1 MLIIVYKI
9 MSILFRPFV
18 YLYLSKRIK
27 NNKEDIKRIKERYG
41 YAGVARKS
49 GKIVWIHGASVGE
62 SLSALSIIH
71 ALEKDASISQIL
83 LTTGTVS
90 SAKILDNKLTG
101 KTIHQFL
108 PLDIPS
114 FNKRFLKYW
123 KPNAAIFIESEI
135 WPNLITQIKK
145 LDINLAIINGRMTLS
160 SYKKWLK
167 FKQTSRKLFNNFD
180 LCLTQNKESLFF
192 FDQLGIKDTRYI
204 GNLKFCTEKFTID
217 LNLFKQLEED
227 FKGRKILVAASTH
240 PGEEKI
246 ISEIT
251 KNIRITHPEFISII
265 VPRHPNRKHLPSEI
279 NSSTLAVRSQ
289 KDLIDQNT
297 DVYLADTFG
306 ELGLFY
312 KLADFVFMGGSLVPH
327 GGQNPI
333 EAAYFCKNI
342 FHGKHI
348 ENFLEV
354 YETLNHF
361 SITDIVENQ
370 RQLEIKLLNCYSDTK
385 INDEASLELKIKSEG
400 LDIIKGTIEQLNNKI
415 LNK

>member
-1 MLIIVYKI
+1 
-9 MSILFRPFV
+9 
-18 YLYLSKRIK
+18 
-27 NNKEDIKRIKERYG
+27 
-41 YAGVARKS
+41 
-49 GKIVWIHGASVGE
+49 
-62 SLSALSIIH
+62 
-71 ALEKDASISQIL
+71 
-83 LTTGTVS
+83 
-90 SAKILDNKLTG
+90 
-101 KTIHQFL
+101 
-108 PLDIPS
+108 
-114 FNKRFLKYW
+114 
-123 KPNAAIFIESEI
+123 
-135 WPNLITQIKK
+135 
-145 LDINLAIINGRMTLS
+145 MTLS

-204 GNLKFCTEKFTID
+204 GNLKFCTEKFTIE